1 MAFIE
6 LTRYFATIERRFL
19 INTDCITHVDDVDVY
34 AHGVGASVGSY
45 VYVTMSEG
53 VIAVRESYD
62 QVVRLLTGNY
72 STVKVDSKIF
82 ENPVNPVLESWAV
95 DTDRWIYDES
105 SSSL

>member
-6 LTRYFATIERRFL
+6 LTRYSATVERRFL
-19 INTDCITHVDDVDVY
+19 INTDCITHVDVY

-72 STVKVDSKIF
+72 STVRVDSKIF

-95 DTDRWIYDES
+95 DTDR
-105 SSSL
+105 